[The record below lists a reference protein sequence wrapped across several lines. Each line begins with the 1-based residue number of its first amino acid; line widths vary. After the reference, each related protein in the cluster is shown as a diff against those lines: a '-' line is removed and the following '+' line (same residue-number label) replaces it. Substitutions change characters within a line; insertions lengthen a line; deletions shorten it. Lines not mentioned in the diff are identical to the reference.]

1 MKFNEP
7 IETHLLC
14 RVLDYHADEVMNN
27 EDDHDE
33 THVIDLYKLLD
44 LIKEKKNEI

>member
-1 MKFNEP
+1 MKFNKE
-7 IETHLLC
+7 EVKLLE
-14 RVLDYHADEVMNN
+14 RVIDDHADEVMNN